1 MALQSISSQTDQPV
15 SSRPAPELLARA
27 RGNPAAFGALVRYY
41 ESMVFSMAYHFL
53 HDRGTAEDLAQEVF
67 LSLFK
72 NLDSIQSDSHLKF
85 WLRQVTSRRCIDWN
99 RRNSLRRFMSLE
111 DIAEPQT
118 QVSSSDPAL
127 DIRLRRL
134 IATLPARSRAIMVLR
149 FQEDLNI
156 EEIASLLQL
165 SANTVKSSLRRALEL
180 LRAKLDRK
188 PLPRESSPGR
198 SVGGSC
204 NGV

>member
-1 MALQSISSQTDQPV
+1 MALQSISSQTDQPA
-15 SSRPAPELLARA
+15 SSRPVPGLLARA
-27 RGNPAAFGALVRYY
+27 RGNPAAFGELVRHY

-72 NLDSIQSDSHLKF
+72 NLDSIQSDPHLKF

-118 QVSSSDPAL
+118 QVSPSDPAL

-156 EEIASLLQL
+156 DEIASLLEL
-165 SANTVKSSLRRALEL
+165 SANTVKSNLRRALEL

-188 PLPRESSPGR
+188 ALPREPSPGR